1 MAKKK
6 KNIGMHLLDFL
17 SSYLLCI
24 ICLVTLGL
32 LVWFSTLEMK
42 YIGLSGALDK
52 YYSSDL
58 AKFFVF
64 PTING
69 GKDLPVPLPGAYWV
83 CIVLFF
89 NMIIGGLIRLRKSW
103 RNIGAVISHF
113 GIVGLLAVGFVDHHK
128 SIHSKMETFQGNT
141 YDYTTKFDYT
151 SIEVSEFTA
160 EGEKKKPYVI
170 KHDMI
175 VDLEDKMRRFTFDE
189 LPFDLEVRHFH
200 EHAVVRDVA
209 NHVQSTGFGEVVDGF
224 FLQPAKF
231 DPSQD
236 YYNYGCYVQV
246 KPKNGEPSR
255 QIILCRSIDFPQTF
269 SVDGKLYGLEMPNE
283 IWPMPYS
290 VELINSV
297 GEYYP
302 GTRRPSKFQSTIA
315 WKGKEDNLEKLQTIK
330 MNQPMR
336 YEGFTL
342 YQANWNE
349 PINGLEFSGFE
360 VVTNPVHEGPEI
372 CMWIS
377 AFGLLIHFAMKL
389 IKYLE
394 KESRKQYMAK
404 RVNQKGEA

>member
-1 MAKKK
+1 MAKK
-6 KNIGMHLLDFL
+6 KNIGVLILDFW

-24 ICLVTLGL
+24 ICLVNLGL

-58 AKFFVF
+58 SKFFVF

-69 GKDLPVPLPGAYWV
+69 QKDLPLPLPGAYWV
-83 CIVLFF
+83 CMVLFF

-113 GIVGLLAVGFVDHHK
+113 GIVGLLAVGFVDHHE

-160 EGEKKKPYVI
+160 EGDKKRPYVI

-175 VDLEDKMRRFTFDE
+175 ADLEDDMRRFKFKD
-189 LPFDLEVRHFH
+189 LPFDLEVRHFN
-200 EHAVVRDVA
+200 ESSVVRDVA
-209 NHVQSTGFGEVVDGF
+209 NNVKSVDSGQTVDGF
-224 FLQPAKF
+224 FLTPAKF
-231 DPSQD
+231 DPKSD
-236 YYNYGCYVQV
+236 FYNYGCYVTV

-255 QIILCRSIDFPQTF
+255 QVILNRSIDFPQTF
-269 SVDGKLYGLEMPNE
+269 TVDGKLYGLEMPNE

-290 VELINSV
+290 VELINSI

-315 WKGKEDNLEKLQTIK
+315 WKGKGDDQEKLL
-330 MNQPMR
+330 M
-336 YEGFTL
+336 
-342 YQANWNE
+342 
-349 PINGLEFSGFE
+349 
-360 VVTNPVHEGPEI
+360 V
-372 CMWIS
+372 
-377 AFGLLIHFAMKL
+377 
-389 IKYLE
+389 
-394 KESRKQYMAK
+394 
-404 RVNQKGEA
+404 